1 MNTALSE
8 KIKDIIEIADSCPEI
23 YRVECFKILLT
34 NALESSPKQNSEKN
48 NGDDVSGNPEDD
60 TSSSLQK
67 EILEKDVHLK
77 FKQFMKKNDLSIS
90 LVNELFYYE
99 NGDLLPMYDDLK
111 TVKSSEVQIRIGLL
125 QAMQNAIQS
134 GNFEFDGEAVRAE
147 CQKRKAYDST
157 NFTKNFNNNPKLFDA
172 FDTYNKGTSIKLSEA
187 GKAELLKAIMEIAK

>member
-8 KIKDIIEIADSCPEI
+8 KIKEIIEIADSCPEI
-23 YRVECFKILLT
+23 YRVECFKILLA
-34 NALESSPKQNSEKN
+34 NAIDSSPKHGYEKN
-48 NGDDVSGNPEDD
+48 NGDDVPNNSGDD
-60 TSSSLQK
+60 TSASLQK
-67 EILEKDVHLK
+67 EILEKDIHLK

-157 NFTKNFNNNPKLFDA
+157 NFTKNFTNNSKLFEA
-172 FDTYNKGTSIKLSEA
+172 FDSYNKGESIKLSEA